1 VDGDTEKEVLLFKQ
15 VGKVQALRDH
25 IAASNVD
32 LSKTFISQAGMAH
45 TRWAT
50 HGQPS
55 PLNCHPH
62 RSDARNEFTVVHN
75 GIITNY
81 RELKLVLTK
90 RGYTFETETDTESV
104 AVLCKYL
111 YDSASGRK
119 PDFTSLIKSVVKE
132 LVSAAMRA
140 FARAALRAVCTVKRA
155 RRELPL
161 TDPRCAGGCLLLR
174 VQVDAL
180 PRRGGGGA
188 PRLAAAHRCQDGE
201 EAEGRL
207 CGCGVRRQPGGR
219 WRGR

>member
-1 VDGDTEKEVLLFKQ
+1 MDGDTEKEVLLFKQ
-15 VGKVQALRDH
+15 VGKVQALREH

-32 LSKTFISQAGMAH
+32 LSKTFISQGGMAH

-90 RGYTFETETDTESV
+90 RGFTFETETDTESV

-111 YDSASGRK
+111 YDSAQGRK
-119 PDFTSLIKSVVKE
+119 PDFTSLVKSVVKE
-132 LVSAAMRA
+132 LVS
-140 FARAALRAVCTVKRA
+140 
-155 RRELPL
+155 
-161 TDPRCAGGCLLLR
+161 
-174 VQVDAL
+174 
-180 PRRGGGGA
+180 
-188 PRLAAAHRCQDGE
+188 
-201 EAEGRL
+201 GR
-207 CGCGVRRQPGGR
+207 
-219 WRGR
+219 

>member
-1 VDGDTEKEVLLFKQ
+1 
-15 VGKVQALRDH
+15 
-25 IAASNVD
+25 
-32 LSKTFISQAGMAH
+32 MAH

-90 RGYTFETETDTESV
+90 RGYKFETETDTESV

-111 YDSASGRK
+111 YDSAQGRK

-132 LVSAAMRA
+132 LVRIEDCKDRIESAII
-140 FARAALRAVCTVKRA
+140 
-155 RRELPL
+155 
-161 TDPRCAGGCLLLR
+161 
-174 VQVDAL
+174 
-180 PRRGGGGA
+180 
-188 PRLAAAHRCQDGE
+188 
-201 EAEGRL
+201 
-207 CGCGVRRQPGGR
+207 
-219 WRGR
+219 